1 MSTKNFKPLPK
12 AHTIIKRLHVR
23 RLSTGSRPQLV
34 SYDAKSGL
42 YLVDDWPIKLAAQQK
57 CGGTVKNYHV
67 QEILKAVQLNAP
79 VIEPWELNNPERRV
93 IVFKNGVFDLVTD
106 KRNDHSPEWLYS
118 IGIPHK
124 YDPEANCP
132 EFERF
137 IKQVLPAEAHPLVR
151 QLLGY
156 LLIPSAEFRKFFVFL
171 GGGANGKS
179 TLIKVIEALL
189 GRKNVTQQSLHS
201 LGQNRFA
208 AFDLFGKLANT
219 YADLEDHDVTKIGL
233 LKQIVAGDTILY
245 EKKFKDP
252 FSAAVTARLVFSA
265 NRMPRIADE
274 SEAISDRIILVDFPY
289 RFEEGQQDKQL
300 IHKLTAEEEI
310 EGILAKWAIPGLKKL
325 LSKGQFDIP
334 RRGQELLQV
343 YRRQCD
349 PFSDFVH
356 QRLEAHPDSWITRQD
371 LYERY
376 VYWCDN
382 EEVKELS
389 QKEFNR
395 RIREHFDIQN
405 GDSRLPGTRH
415 RAWPGIG
422 LKQPIESLK
431 SVNAP
436 DEKHYGVIH

>member
-1 MSTKNFKPLPK
+1 MSKRNFKPLSK
-12 AHTIIKRLHVR
+12 AQTIIKRLHVR
-23 RLSTGSRPQLV
+23 RLSAGSRPQLV
-34 SYDAKSGL
+34 SYDAKLGL

-57 CGGTVKNYHV
+57 CDGTVKNYHV

-79 VIEPWELNNPERRV
+79 VIEPWELNNPKRRI
-93 IVFKNGVFDLVTD
+93 IVFKNGVFDLATD

-171 GGGANGKS
+171 GNGANGKS

-245 EKKFKDP
+245 ERKFKDP

-274 SEAISDRIILVDFPY
+274 SKAISDRIILLDFPY
-289 RFEEGQQDKQL
+289 RFEEAQQDKQL
-300 IHKLTAEEEI
+300 SYKLTAEEEI

-325 LSKGQFDIP
+325 LSNGEFHIP
-334 RRGQELLQV
+334 ERSRGLLRK
-343 YRRQCD
+343 YRGQCD
-349 PFSDFVH
+349 PFLDFADQHV
-356 QRLEAHPDSWITRQD
+356 EASPDSWITRQD
-371 LYERY
+371 LYDRY
-376 VYWCDN
+376 VGWCDN
-382 EEVKELS
+382 EEAKELS
-389 QKEFNR
+389 HQEFNR
-395 RIREHFDIQN
+395 RISEHFNIPN
-405 GDSRLPGTRH
+405 GDSRLPGTRQ
-415 RAWPGIG
+415 RAWPGFG
-422 LKQPIESLK
+422 LEAFCTSGDSPGKEG
-431 SVNAP
+431 NDAR
-436 DEKHYGVIH
+436 